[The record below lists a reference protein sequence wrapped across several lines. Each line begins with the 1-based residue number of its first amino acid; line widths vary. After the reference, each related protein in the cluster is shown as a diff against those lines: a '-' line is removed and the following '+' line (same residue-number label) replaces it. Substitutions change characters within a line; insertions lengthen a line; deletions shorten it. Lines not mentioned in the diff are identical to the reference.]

1 MQIERVLVAAR
12 LSRDVEEVRR
22 VLAGLGEAVKVEQA
36 RSREELR
43 SLIEEKEPDL
53 VVVFHPFPAFH
64 GRDTSAL
71 VKKMAPGARVVLVAK
86 DDSSAGDL
94 ACSGDGNPSV
104 LPKDHLCDLAT
115 MAGLPAPQSA
125 AWGAAWPEVSRR
137 SDGLIAAGAP
147 APTSEP
153 AASPGRKRILDNL
166 LEMVVFLDPRFRVT
180 WANKATCRVWGASLA
195 EMIGRHCYEVWLGSS
210 SPCSGCPV
218 QRTLQD
224 GKPYEWEVTFPN
236 DRTAYIR
243 STPLRGDDGH
253 LAGVVVT
260 ALEVTDRVRSREDM
274 LANSEKLKRAMEGTI
289 RALALTIEA
298 RDPHTAGHQRRV
310 ARLAAAI
317 AKEVGLGEDRV
328 YGLELAASIHDV
340 GKIYVPAEILTRPRQ
355 LTPAEFDLV
364 KTHPIVGYELL
375 RHIDFPWP
383 VARTVLEHHERL
395 DGSGYPNGLSG
406 SDILCEARMLAVAD
420 VVEAVASH
428 RPYRPAR
435 GLDRALGEVKAGRG
449 TLYDPQAVDACAQ
462 LFRDGF
468 ILGDD
473 AGLPKAAED

>member
-1 MQIERVLVAAR
+1 
-12 LSRDVEEVRR
+12 
-22 VLAGLGEAVKVEQA
+22 
-36 RSREELR
+36 
-43 SLIEEKEPDL
+43 
-53 VVVFHPFPAFH
+53 
-64 GRDTSAL
+64 
-71 VKKMAPGARVVLVAK
+71 
-86 DDSSAGDL
+86 
-94 ACSGDGNPSV
+94 
-104 LPKDHLCDLAT
+104 
-115 MAGLPAPQSA
+115 
-125 AWGAAWPEVSRR
+125 
-137 SDGLIAAGAP
+137 
-147 APTSEP
+147 
-153 AASPGRKRILDNL
+153 
-166 LEMVVFLDPRFRVT
+166 
-180 WANKATCRVWGASLA
+180 
-195 EMIGRHCYEVWLGSS
+195 
-210 SPCSGCPV
+210 
-218 QRTLQD
+218 
-224 GKPYEWEVTFPN
+224 
-236 DRTAYIR
+236 
-243 STPLRGDDGH
+243 
-253 LAGVVVT
+253 
-260 ALEVTDRVRSREDM
+260 
-274 LANSEKLKRAMEGTI
+274 
-289 RALALTIEA
+289 
-298 RDPHTAGHQRRV
+298 
-310 ARLAAAI
+310 
-317 AKEVGLGEDRV
+317 
-328 YGLELAASIHDV
+328 V